1 MNTTTHTTEG
11 LENSQPP
18 RKSLYLN
25 AINAA
30 LKDEL
35 LVDKKDIFDEFHD
48 LKFLPI
54 GIHLKTQ
61 FHDSRM
67 VGDMERMSFVAA
79 LKLILKDYIVSLHPK
94 TEPSFTKDFE
104 MESEFRLS
112 VPFSI
117 LNFNELP
124 LDGSEA
130 PMHSFIVISPAYEH
144 LLNEIDDCI
153 DFSIPILLEE
163 VPHLLSMEKELVTE
177 PAKVLRPFFKT
188 HPDKVFR
195 LCDY

>member
-30 LKDEL
+30 FSDDL
-35 LVDKKDIFDEFHD
+35 LVDKKDVFDEFHD

-79 LKLILKDYIVSLHPK
+79 LKLILKDYIVLLRPETK
-94 TEPSFTKDFE
+94 PSFTKGFE
-104 MESEFRLS
+104 KVSEFRLS

-117 LNFNELP
+117 LNINELP